1 MKKLLAYFL
10 LGLMAVS
17 CQESLEDRAARELK
31 EYTEKNCPT
40 PVVNNQQM
48 DSASFERE
56 SRTLRFYY
64 KLYDKS
70 DSKALFAQHGKDIR
84 KQILN
89 ELKNSTSTKS
99 YKDAGFNYRYTY
111 RLASNPSTIL
121 LDVKFTPKDYK

>member
-40 PVVNNQQM
+40 PVVNDQQM

-99 YKDAGFNYRYTY
+99 YKDASFNYRYTY
-111 RLASNPSTIL
+111 RSASNPNTIL
-121 LDVKFTPKDYK
+121 LDVKFTSKDYK

>member
-40 PVVNNQQM
+40 PVVNDQQM

-84 KQILN
+84 NQILN

-111 RLASNPSTIL
+111 RSASNPNTIL
-121 LDVKFTPKDYK
+121 LDVKFTSKDYK

>member
-40 PVVNNQQM
+40 PVVNDQQM

-111 RLASNPSTIL
+111 RSASNPNTIL
-121 LDVKFTPKDYK
+121 LDVKFTSKDYK

>member
-40 PVVNNQQM
+40 PVVNDQQM

-111 RLASNPSTIL
+111 RSASNPNTIL

>member
-40 PVVNNQQM
+40 PVVNDQQM

-99 YKDAGFNYRYTY
+99 YKDADFNYRYTY
-111 RLASNPSTIL
+111 RSASNPNTIL
-121 LDVKFTPKDYK
+121 LDVKFTSKDYK